1 VRTRAIPARFHAG
14 VRAGIPLAAAGFLLG
29 LSFGVVAHPLMG
41 EAAPIVMSA
50 IVFAGSAQFASL
62 AVLSDGGGAAAA
74 IVAGI
79 LLNLRFL
86 PMGIAIA
93 PSLRAGPLT
102 RAVAGLSLVD
112 ASWAVANQGGG
123 RFDVD
128 KLIGATLAQYPAWVA
143 GTAVGVASGGVIGN
157 PGRLGLDAVFPAFF
171 LVLLAN
177 EVRGPR
183 SAGAAA
189 IGAATA
195 LALTPVAPPG
205 IPILAACAG
214 GLLGLWRR

>member
-1 VRTRAIPARFHAG
+1 
-14 VRAGIPLAAAGFLLG
+14 
-29 LSFGVVAHPLMG
+29 M
-41 EAAPIVMSA
+41 
-50 IVFAGSAQFASL
+50 
-62 AVLSDGGGAAAA
+62 LSDGGSAAAA
-74 IVAGI
+74 VLAGI

-93 PSLRAGPLT
+93 PSLQGRPLARAL
-102 RAVAGLSLVD
+102 AGQSLVD
-112 ASWAVANQGGG
+112 ASWAIANEGGG
-123 RFDVD
+123 RFDVE

-143 GTAVGVASGGVIGN
+143 GTVVGVAGGGAIGD

-177 EVRGPR
+177 EVRGAR

-189 IGAATA
+189 IGAGVA
-195 LALTPVAPPG
+195 LVLTPVAPPG